1 MLKRLKISNFKS
13 WERADLEFG
22 RITAIFGA
30 NSSGKTS
37 LLQFPLLLKQTKDAT
52 DRSTVL
58 DFGAPDRLVDL
69 GTFQDVVFRHA
80 AQDQAISWELQW
92 IQDEPVKLMDPEGKK
107 TDFIA
112 EGNNLSISA
121 SASIRKSGIAC
132 LTLAY
137 TLEDKKFFLAPK
149 DKEGKRFKLEV
160 EGVPEFSAKRTMGRA
175 WDLPPPI
182 KCYAFPDQA
191 RTYYQNT
198 GFLSQLEGEYERQM
212 DQIFYLGPLREYPK
226 RDYYW
231 SKTRPSDV
239 GWRGERAIE
248 AILAATS
255 SGEKQNLKARSPL
268 RDFQEIIA
276 HWLREMKLIS
286 NFSMTEIGKDSNR
299 WQAKVRVSQES
310 PEVLLTDVGFGVS
323 QVLPVLTLMYYVPK
337 GSTIILEQPEIHLH
351 PFAQAGLADVILNV
365 SKHRK
370 IQFIIESHSEH
381 FLQRIQRRIS
391 EERFSS
397 ADVKLYFVNTDSGK
411 SRQTNL
417 NIDLFGV
424 ILNWPKNFFGDL
436 FGDAAEAEKAR
447 IRRQIKAAKV
457 A

>member
-1 MLKRLKISNFKS
+1 MLTRLTISNFKS
-13 WERADLEFG
+13 WQSADLEFG

-52 DRSTVL
+52 DRHTVL
-58 DFGAPDRLVDL
+58 NFGAPDQLVDL

-80 AQDQAISWELQW
+80 QDQIISWDLRW
-92 IQDEPVKLMDPEGKK
+92 RQDDPVKLPDPEGKK

-112 EGNNLSISA
+112 EGHDLSIQA
-121 SASIRKSGIAC
+121 SASIRKTELAC
-132 LTLAY
+132 RSLSYA
-137 TLEDKKFFLAPK
+137 LEDARFSLTPK
-149 DKEGKRFKLEV
+149 LKEGKGFQLEV
-160 EGVPEFSAKRTMGRA
+160 SGLSGFRATRTTGRA
-175 WDLPPPI
+175 WDLPGPI

-191 RTYYQNT
+191 RTYFQNT
-198 GFLSQLEGEYERQM
+198 GFLSLLEREYERQM

-239 GWRGERAIE
+239 GWRGERTIE
-248 AILAATS
+248 AILAATT
-255 SGEKQNLKARSPL
+255 SGEKQNLKPRSP
-268 RDFQEIIA
+268 RRNFQEIIA
-276 HWLREMKLIS
+276 HWLRDMKLIS
-286 NFSMTEIGKDSNR
+286 DFSMAEIGTASNR
-299 WQAKVRVSQES
+299 WQAKVRVSPES

-323 QVLPVLTLMYYVPK
+323 QVLPVLTLMHYVPQ

-351 PFAQAGLADVILNV
+351 PFAQAGLADVILSV
-365 SKHRK
+365 SKHRG
-370 IQFIIESHSEH
+370 IQFVIESHSEH

-391 EERFSS
+391 EEYI
-397 ADVKLYFVNTDSGK
+397 ANTDVKLYFIGTEDGK

-417 NIDLFGV
+417 NIDLFGT

-436 FGDAAEAEKAR
+436 FGDVAAAEKAR
-447 IRRQIKAAKV
+447 VQRQIKAIKSA
-457 A
+457 